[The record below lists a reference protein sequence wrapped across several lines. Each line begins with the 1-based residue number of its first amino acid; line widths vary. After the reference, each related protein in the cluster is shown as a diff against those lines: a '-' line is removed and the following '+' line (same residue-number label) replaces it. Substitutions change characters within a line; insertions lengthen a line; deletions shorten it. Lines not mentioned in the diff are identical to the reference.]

1 MKKLIG
7 AIAVILLAFLTIQY
21 LRSPTNGPTRQN
33 HRRIVSLAPS
43 LTEIVFELGAGEQL
57 VGVTNY
63 CTYPPEAQKKDRIGD
78 FVTPNIEK
86 IVSLKPDVVLAE
98 QWTSTKIVSRLRG
111 AGLRVLETLSP
122 KSLAEIYQVIR
133 EVGTAVGKHDRVQAL
148 ITEMQERVRAIEER
162 GKRFPRRPTIYI
174 EIDLPSWTVGR
185 NSFINEAVYLCGAR
199 NVFEDV
205 ERPALQVSKEIV
217 IERDPQMILS
227 FEASAAEIGRRPGWN
242 QVDAVRNGKIIHGF
256 DQNLLAHGNHRLVD
270 GMEDLQ
276 ARLSELL
283 RDSKE

>member
-21 LRSPTNGPTRQN
+21 VRSPTNGPTRQN

-227 FEASAAEIGRRPGWN
+227 FEASAVEIGRRPGWN